1 MWCGLLV
8 VMSVPEPPSNAFY
21 FLQTRR
27 YRNDAPLMQIARNQ
41 NLGLR
46 KEKKLKERMKKIV
59 KRRDPGPDLA
69 FY

>member
-1 MWCGLLV
+1 MRKRIYTIRLGL
-8 VMSVPEPPSNAFY
+8 NFT
-21 FLQTRR
+21 FRF
-27 YRNDAPLMQIARNQ
+27 RNDAPLMQIARNQ

>member
-1 MWCGLLV
+1 MRKRIYIIRLGL
-8 VMSVPEPPSNAFY
+8 NFT
-21 FLQTRR
+21 FRF
-27 YRNDAPLMQIARNQ
+27 RNDAPLMQIARNQ

-46 KEKKLKERMKKIV
+46 KEKKRKERHKKKLKERMKKIV